1 MSVMTTFPL
10 YKYVLGIYSEVLGH
24 YPPGMEVAHGLGN
37 LVGQIQVTIY
47 GRLARTTH
55 ESSYTAIPFYRNR
68 GCIVISGKGGVHM
81 DCAMHKV

>member
-37 LVGQIQVTIY
+37 LVGQIQVTIME
-47 GRLARTTH
+47 GWLA
-55 ESSYTAIPFYRNR
+55 P
-68 GCIVISGKGGVHM
+68 HM
-81 DCAMHKV
+81 SLLIQRFHFTETVDA